1 MSTIDLAI
9 LGMIIEGP
17 KSAYDVQK
25 DAESHNYG
33 KWARI
38 STPAVYKNIAA
49 LNGKGF
55 IAKDNGLSAEKN
67 KVIYRITDEGREY
80 FENLMEHYASQEVLF
95 QLDIN
100 LVVSNLNKLD
110 KAKAAELAGKIE
122 ENISS
127 SMKSNANLKE
137 KYYEHIPDV
146 GKAVFDAQEKL
157 YKVLMEWIN
166 AFRESY
172 TAR

>member
-9 LGMIIEGP
+9 LGMIIEEP

-25 DAESHNYG
+25 DVDSHNYG

-55 IAKDNGLSAEKN
+55 IVKDDGLSAEKN
-67 KVIYRITDEGREY
+67 KVIYRITEEGREH
-80 FENLMEHYASQEVLF
+80 FEKLMEHYASQEVLF

-100 LVVSNLNKLD
+100 LVISNLNKID
-110 KAKAAELAGKIE
+110 REKAAELIGKIE
-122 ENISS
+122 ENVSS
-127 SMKSNANLKE
+127 SMKDNEELRE

-157 YKVLMEWIN
+157 YQVLMEWIN

>member
-25 DAESHNYG
+25 DAEGHNYG

-38 STPAVYKNIAA
+38 STPAVYKNITA
-49 LNGKGF
+49 LNEKGF
-55 IAKDNGLSAEKN
+55 IVKDDGLSAEKN
-67 KVIYRITDEGREY
+67 KVIYRITEEGREQ
-80 FENLMEHYASQEVLF
+80 FEKLMEHYASQEVLF

-100 LVVSNLNKLD
+100 LVISNLNKLD
-110 KAKAAELAGKIE
+110 REKAAELIGKIE

-127 SMKSNANLKE
+127 SMKSNVALKE

-146 GKAVFDAQEKL
+146 GKAVFDAQERL
-157 YKVLMEWIN
+157 YQVLMEWID